1 MADLQV
7 EAEVSS
13 PSSAAASPVAASSPT
28 ASLKESLA
36 GEFRRLKTVHR
47 EQHGA
52 QNMGTVAVRLGA
64 TDAAAPDEAR
74 VVTALPSETVA
85 GTATDTAVVAAVN
98 VDPNQTAISPE
109 DRVQK
114 EVLGPQEQASYI
126 SQVFWLWM
134 QPLMNL
140 GSERPLVYADMHP
153 LPSFVRARTTASN
166 FDAAWA
172 DEVKKNPTDPSL
184 IQVFKQLFLPRF
196 LRASVNK
203 FLADCLSM
211 VSPQIMSLVI
221 AFVAASKKANPPDI
235 WVGIGL
241 AFAMFVSAFLQT
253 TLTNSFMNTVT
264 TSGICMRS
272 TMVTAIYQKSL
283 RLSQASR
290 CEFSTG
296 QIMNMISADAARLD
310 LMMVWDHV
318 SVRAGCDCL

>member
-1 MADLQV
+1 MAHLGIDV
-7 EAEVSS
+7 EVSPSRSSIQS
-13 PSSAAASPVAASSPT
+13 PTFVASSPT

-36 GEFRRLKTVHR
+36 GEFRRLKTAHR
-47 EQHGA
+47 EQHA
-52 QNMGTVAVRLGA
+52 TRQNTDTGTVDELVA
-64 TDAAAPDEAR
+64 TEAPDVAT
-74 VVTALPSETVA
+74 VTTPI
-85 GTATDTAVVAAVN
+85 DTVVAAVN

-109 DRVQK
+109 ERVQK
-114 EVLGPQEQASYI
+114 EELGPQEQASYI

-140 GSERPLVYADMHP
+140 GSERPLVFADMHP

-172 DEVKKNPTDPSL
+172 EEVKNNPTDPSL
-184 IQVFKQLFLPRF
+184 IQVFKRLFLPRF

-211 VSPQIMSLVI
+211 VSPQLMSLVI

-241 AFAMFVSAFLQT
+241 AFAMFMSAFFQT

-272 TMVTAIYQKSL
+272 TMVTAIYKKSL

-296 QIMNMISADAARLD
+296 QIMNMISADSARLD
-310 LMMVWDHV
+310 LMMVWDYEF
-318 SVRAGCDCL
+318 